1 MGARRQRTRT
11 WGAIASIVAV
21 SVLAACGSADDDSST
36 ENGSTP
42 DADTSAVVD
51 VGPGD
56 VEPDKVILAS
66 VLLAVGD
73 VDTALAEGLVT
84 ADEVD
89 SAVEA
94 LADGTLGEWVDRA
107 EGVG

>member
-1 MGARRQRTRT
+1 MRARTERMRV
-11 WGAIASIVAV
+11 WGVVLSIVSTSIV
-21 SVLAACGSADDDSST
+21 AACGSDDGDSD
-36 ENGSTP
+36 ETP
-42 DADTSAVVD
+42 TGADTSVVVD
-51 VGPGD
+51 VSSDG